1 MSEAGALP
9 EVQDG
14 QEPPE
19 PPPSGPKE
27 FPCRQCG
34 AKLQYAPGTK
44 AQKCAYCGSENLI
57 AQSEADIHELDFGTY
72 LRQVADQRDT
82 VERLTVKCSACG
94 AESSLEP
101 NVTSAHC
108 PFCASPVVATGT
120 SHRMLKPQ
128 SLLPFKVT
136 RDQGQNC
143 FRNWVSSLWFA
154 PGDLK
159 RYAQAE
165 SKLNGM
171 YVPYWTYDT
180 KTMTFYRGERGDDY
194 YVTVGSGKN
203 RRRVRRTRWRSVSG
217 TVWVNFDDVLVIAS
231 NSLPREYAEKLEP
244 WDLKSLENYNDD
256 YLAGFRAES
265 YQLDLQQ
272 GFVRA
277 KEIMAGPIRER
288 ICRDIGGDH
297 QRIHSSHTQYDNIT
311 FKHLLLPIWLSAY
324 RYRDKVY
331 RFLVNG
337 RTGEVQGERPW
348 SYLKIFL
355 AALVGIGIVGTLIA
369 LLGATR

>member
-1 MSEAGALP
+1 MSEAETVPDVP
-9 EVQDG
+9 EG
-14 QEPPE
+14 REPPE

-34 AKLQYAPGTK
+34 ARLQYAPGTK
-44 AQKCAYCGSENLI
+44 AQKCVYCGSENLI
-57 AQSEADIHELDFGTY
+57 AQSEADIHELDLGAH
-72 LRQVADQRDT
+72 LRQMADQRDT
-82 VERLTVKCSACG
+82 VERLTVKCNACG
-94 AESSLEP
+94 AESTLEQ

-120 SHRMLKPQ
+120 SKRLLKPQ
-128 SLLPFKVT
+128 SMLSFQIT
-136 RDQGQNC
+136 RDHGMTC
-143 FRNWVSSLWFA
+143 FRNWVHGLWFV

-159 RYAQAE
+159 RYAQTE
-165 SKLNGM
+165 SKLTGL

-203 RRRVRRTRWRSVSG
+203 RQRVRHTRWHSVSG

-231 NSLPREYAEKLEP
+231 NSLPRDYADKLEP
-244 WDLKSLENYNDD
+244 WDLKNLETYNDD

-272 GFVRA
+272 CFVRA
-277 KEIMAGPIRER
+277 KEIMAGPIQER

-297 QRIHSSHTQYDNIT
+297 QRIHSSRTQYDNIT

-324 RYRDKVY
+324 RYREKVY

-348 SYLKIFL
+348 SWIKITLLTLGLL
-355 AALVGIGIVGTLIA
+355 AGIGAVVA
-369 LLGATR
+369 LTS